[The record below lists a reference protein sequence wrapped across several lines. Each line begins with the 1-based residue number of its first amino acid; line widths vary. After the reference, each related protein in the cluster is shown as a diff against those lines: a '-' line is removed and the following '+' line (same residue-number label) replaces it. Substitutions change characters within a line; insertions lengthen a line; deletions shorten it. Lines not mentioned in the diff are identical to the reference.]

1 MQTEIIAAA
10 ITLVLGLLMGIAG
23 TSYLKFKSLLRILDK
38 ALDDDKITSKE
49 LEEIFKILR
58 R

>member
-1 MQTEIIAAA
+1 MQTEIIAAG
-10 ITLVLGLLMGIAG
+10 ITLLLGLLAGIAG